1 MCQYGFEEE
10 SHAKNTKTQR
20 KRESLVVKE
29 KNRLPQAYCS
39 AELRT
44 NRTNGTN
51 GTNDT
56 QTVERNLRV
65 FCSLME
71 VRDGNG
77 EPE

>member
-44 NRTNGTN
+44 ILKAPVPKG
-51 GTNDT
+51 
-56 QTVERNLRV
+56 
-65 FCSLME
+65 
-71 VRDGNG
+71 G
-77 EPE
+77 EEKDLKDQ